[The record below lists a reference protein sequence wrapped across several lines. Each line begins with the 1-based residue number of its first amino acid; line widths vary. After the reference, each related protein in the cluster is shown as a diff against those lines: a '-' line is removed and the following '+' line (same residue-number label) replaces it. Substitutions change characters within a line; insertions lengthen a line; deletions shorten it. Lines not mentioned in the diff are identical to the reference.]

1 MKLSFEKIM
10 AEHDISLEELPKD
23 VQLTINEVSELRNRL
38 MAKKQIGQ
46 AISPETMEK
55 LKAKDRMLVKEL
67 LDYDEE
73 RNDDDEDEDEDKHGT
88 SGSDGSSDDDDADD
102 DNDYDDA
109 EGVAVDQELEHLS
122 KSGLVT
128 ISLDQLRGKAPK
140 TYDILFDTYG
150 QDEENG
156 IVTSNFSLTETSPNS
171 QEFKLSK
178 N

>member
-10 AEHDISLEELPKD
+10 AEHNISLEELPKD
-23 VQLTINEVSELRNRL
+23 VQLTINEVSELRNRI
-38 MAKKQIGQ
+38 MSKKQIGQ
-46 AISPETMEK
+46 AITPETMEK

-73 RNDDDEDEDEDKHGT
+73 RNDDDDEE
-88 SGSDGSSDDDDADD
+88 DDDASGDKSGSEDD
-102 DNDYDDA
+102 EEDNDYDDG
-109 EGVAVDQELEHLS
+109 EGLAVDQELEGLS
-122 KSGLVT
+122 KAGLVT
-128 ISLDQLRGKAPK
+128 ISLNDLRSKAPK
-140 TYDILFDTYG
+140 SYDILFDTYG

-156 IVTSNFSLTETSPNS
+156 IVTSNFSLTETAVNS